1 MAIPSYEEI
10 MSPLLQICS
19 DGAEHSFSELVDR
32 AATHFG
38 LTETERAELLPGGT
52 QTRFR
57 NRVGWA
63 RSYLVQGGLL
73 KAVKRGV
80 VQITQRG
87 MEAVKANV
95 AVRNDYLIQ
104 FPEFQEFRARST
116 QAQLPALGI
125 DATPNAA
132 SIASITPEE
141 ELTRAYEELRANLV
155 AEVHEL
161 LLASSPEFFERVVV
175 DLLQAMGYGG
185 TRKDAAVL
193 LGKSGDGGVDGAI
206 KEDKLGL
213 DTIYVQAKK
222 WAADRAVGNRE
233 IRDFIGALQL
243 NSAHKGVFF
252 TTSAFSA
259 PAKDAA
265 SRAQSRVVLIDG
277 KQLSDLMVEHGVGVS
292 TSQTLSIKK
301 IDSDYFED

>member
-1 MAIPSYEEI
+1 MPVPAYEEI
-10 MSPLLQICS
+10 MSPVLQICS
-19 DGAEHSFSELVDR
+19 DSAEHRFSDIVEK
-32 AATHFG
+32 AAAHFK
-38 LTETERAELLPGGT
+38 LTEAERAELLPGGT

-63 RSYLVQGGLL
+63 RSYLVQAALL

-80 VQITQRG
+80 VQITARG
-87 MEAVKANV
+87 MEAVHAG
-95 AVRNDYLIQ
+95 ASVRNEYLAR
-104 FPEFQEFRARST
+104 FAEFQEFRARGA
-116 QAQLPALGI
+116 QAQGPTGTAGVIPTLP
-125 DATPNAA
+125 P
-132 SIASITPEE
+132 ASITPEE
-141 ELTRAYEELRANLV
+141 QLIRAYEELRANLV
-155 AEVHEL
+155 SEIHDL
-161 LLASSPEFFERVVV
+161 LLAATPDFFERVVV
-175 DLLQAMGYGG
+175 DVLQAMGYGG
-185 TRKDAAVL
+185 SREDAAIQ

-222 WAADRAVGNRE
+222 WAVDRTVGHPE

-277 KQLSDLMVEHGVGVS
+277 RQLSDLMVEHGVGVS
-292 TSQTLSIKK
+292 TSRTLPIKK
-301 IDSDYFED
+301 VDSDYFED